1 MGKGGRIVSLWEKWE
16 RDKRRAQ
23 GLEVKSD
30 VQIQSSYRKL
40 NLRRQ
45 IAIVAAVLL
54 GCLAIA
60 FVSILVEASM
70 GRKWSD
76 TLVVRLLI
84 QRQLQRE
91 EIAKRQ
97 NP

>member
-1 MGKGGRIVSLWEKWE
+1 MSLWEKWE

-30 VQIQSSYRKL
+30 VQIQSSYRKP

-91 EIAKRQ
+91 EIARRQ

>member
-1 MGKGGRIVSLWEKWE
+1 MGKGGRILSLWEKWE
-16 RDKRRAQ
+16 RDKQRAQ

-30 VQIQSSYRKL
+30 VQIQSSYRKP